1 MSIVTEFNEYRERMN
16 DVILGNGNLV
26 MKRLWNLDTNTY
38 QEGALDVKTKEM
50 LGLVASMVLRCDD
63 CIKYHLGKCHEL
75 EMTTEQV
82 YEVFAVANIVGGTIV
97 IPHTRRAA
105 EYWEALQA
113 EEKKD

>member
-16 DVILGNGNLV
+16 DVILGKGNLV

-75 EMTTEQV
+75 GINTE
-82 YEVFAVANIVGGTIV
+82 EV
-97 IPHTRRAA
+97 
-105 EYWEALQA
+105 
-113 EEKKD
+113 